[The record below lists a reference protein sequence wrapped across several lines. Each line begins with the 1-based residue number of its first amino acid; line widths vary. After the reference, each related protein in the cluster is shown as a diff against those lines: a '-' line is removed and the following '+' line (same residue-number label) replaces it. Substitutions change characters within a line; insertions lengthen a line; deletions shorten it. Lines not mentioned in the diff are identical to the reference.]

1 MLASEMAT
9 RLNILPDERFVPLR
23 GALNERLLAV
33 GDSISADNFADL
45 CEGMVRYILKQSF
58 QQIGAREGLV
68 WLLNEAH
75 EELIPSFG
83 IGPHSERLVG
93 SHYSQP
99 LKEGIVSMVTMT
111 EQPFLENEVF
121 RNAKHSKLVDQKLG
135 QQTYAMIVVPFYFLR
150 RCRGVISCVQVK
162 HPDGPDV
169 DPPGFKPEHLKT
181 MLRASAVLTELIDY
195 RLLKQTI
202 QW

>member
-1 MLASEMAT
+1 MAT

-23 GALNERLLAV
+23 GALDERLLAV

-45 CEGMVRYILKQSF
+45 CEGMVRYILTQSF
-58 QQIGAREGLV
+58 EQVGVKEGLV
-68 WLLNEAH
+68 WLLNVEKDA
-75 EELIPSFG
+75 LIPSFG

-93 SHYSQP
+93 SDYEQP
-99 LKEGIVSMVTMT
+99 LREGIISMVTMT

-121 RNAKHSKLVDQKLG
+121 KNSKHSKLVDQKLG
-135 QQTYAMIVVPFYFLR
+135 QQTFAMIVVPFYFLR
-150 RCRGVISCVQVK
+150 QCRGVISCVQVK
-162 HPDGPDV
+162 HPDAPEP
-169 DPPGFKPEHLKT
+169 DPPRFRPEHLKT
-181 MLRASAVLTELIDY
+181 MMRASAVITELIDY